1 MAPPDQTDP
10 TMAGVSTPVQAPD
23 PPLSPQWHLATA
35 QPVVSD
41 RSVACVTKNGTTV
54 AF

>member
-10 TMAGVSTPVQAPD
+10 TMAGVSTPVLAPD
-23 PPLSPQWHLATA
+23 TPLSPQWHLATE
-35 QPVVSD
+35 QPVVSY
-41 RSVACVTKNGTTV
+41 RSVASVTKNGTRV